1 MDYRVYSLKH
11 SSQDY
16 PTVGDWKVRQ
26 GKLREIKVSDM
37 INQDFV
43 FLVGLHEQIEAW
55 LCLKKG
61 IKQITVDAFDKAYE
75 VAREKGIKAPCGCKP
90 TRTSEPGHDRDAP
103 YFDEHKFA
111 EKIERLMAK
120 ELGVDWD
127 EYNKTVESL

>member
-11 SSQDY
+11 SSQDS
-16 PTVGDWKVRQ
+16 PTAGDWKVRQ

-43 FLVGLHEQIEAW
+43 FLIGIHEQVEAW
-55 LCLKKG
+55 LCLKRG
-61 IKQITVDAFDKAYE
+61 IKQSAVDNFDKAYE
-75 VAREKGIKAPCGCKP
+75 AAREKKQKAPCGCKP
-90 TRTSEPGHDRDAP
+90 TEISEPGHDIHAP

>member
-37 INQDFV
+37 MNDDYA

-55 LCLKKG
+55 LCLKHG
-61 IKQITVDAFDKAYE
+61 VKQSVVDAFDKGYE
-75 VAREKGIKAPCGCKP
+75 AAREKRIKSPCGCKP
-90 TRTSEPGHDRDAP
+90 TKTSEPGHDSHAP
-103 YFDEHKFA
+103 YGEEHKFA
-111 EKIERLMAK
+111 EKIERMVAK
-120 ELGVDWD
+120 ELEIDWD
-127 EYNKTVESL
+127 KYNETVENL